1 MYRYKALDIDGIL
14 FKGASISILNP
25 AFLAALTVFFP
36 KTAILVSFCLKSGKF
51 ENNDSIPDGLKK
63 TKIS

>member
-1 MYRYKALDIDGIL
+1 M
-14 FKGASISILNP
+14 SILNP

-63 TKIS
+63 TKISYYTFFRSDKSLITVL

>member
-1 MYRYKALDIDGIL
+1 M
-14 FKGASISILNP
+14 SILNP

-51 ENNDSIPDGLKK
+51 ENNDSIPEGLKK

>member
-1 MYRYKALDIDGIL
+1 MVIEGVSGVGAL
-14 FKGASISILNP
+14 ISILRP
-25 AFLAALTVFFP
+25 ASVAAFTVEFP

-51 ENNDSIPDGLKK
+51 FNKDSIPDGLKK

>member
-1 MYRYKALDIDGIL
+1 M
-14 FKGASISILNP
+14 SILNP

-51 ENNDSIPDGLKK
+51 ENKDSIPDGLKK
-63 TKIS
+63 TNIS